1 MELYDIGIAEYKD
14 KYKISKCGEVWSMR
28 ANKFLKKILNRGN
41 DYHVVHLCQ
50 KKQYIHRLVAQT
62 FLDNVNNDYSVD
74 HIDQNI
80 HNNHVHNLRWASRY
94 EQCMNKK
101 CSTPIIWTSV
111 KNGKTTFFWEKVYH
125 KKKYAINSIDLAK
138 VEKFKEETME
148 ALFAIEGEKIPSPDK
163 QATYYGT
170 RPDKEDVV
178 SEDEK

>member
-1 MELYDIGIAEYKD
+1 
-14 KYKISKCGEVWSMR
+14 
-28 ANKFLKKILNRGN
+28 
-41 DYHVVHLCQ
+41 
-50 KKQYIHRLVAQT
+50 
-62 FLDNVNNDYSVD
+62 
-74 HIDQNI
+74 
-80 HNNHVHNLRWASRY
+80 
-94 EQCMNKK
+94 MNKK